1 VATPVA
7 CWGGLSSLRGTGFF
21 SIFSGPYFFA
31 GCGPDPPPFFAVCL
45 RLPYHG
51 GGIVRGFVL
60 APFGRPV
67 ISVGALPTGVPLRF
81 TVCPVL
87 GCLPH
92 CLHSALSPPPPL
104 FSPASV
110 LGVGHGIDSGGQV
123 AGGYLSRAADRR
135 RFPLLLGSARQRIF
149 FSLPVTELMF

>member
-1 VATPVA
+1 ML
-7 CWGGLSSLRGTGFF
+7 GLYPSSAPPGLGPFCPGSPGFF
-21 SIFSGPYFFA
+21 SPSLLPFFSIVWPGDSPL
-31 GCGPDPPPFFAVCL
+31 FFAVCL
-45 RLPYHG
+45 RLPHHG

-67 ISVGALPTGVPLRF
+67 IHLGALPTGVPLRF
-81 TVCPVL
+81 FFCPGL

-92 CLHSALSPPPPL
+92 CLHSALSPLRPL

-110 LGVGHGIDSGGQV
+110 LGVGHGICSGGQV

-135 RFPLLLGSARQRIF
+135 RFPLLLGPCPPVVF
-149 FSLPVTELMF
+149 FSTA